1 MEPTITAGPKHSNKQ
16 NLLVKIAV
24 AGATIV
30 VMLGTAL
37 LIVIF
42 YIAKLFRKLKV
53 KDPFHNSR
61 QHPLNSPE
69 APRG

>member
-1 MEPTITAGPKHSNKQ
+1 MKKFIAR
-16 NLLVKIAV
+16 LLAV
-24 AGATIV
+24 
-30 VMLGTAL
+30 LGGIIIMPVTVL
-37 LIVIF
+37 LIFFIYMVKF
-42 YIAKLFRKLKV
+42 FRYFSF